1 MRISREEILSIIDGM
16 VRYIKI
22 EVVMRIP
29 TEIDMTIEVIE
40 KIGRNLIQTRNR
52 KKKEEKKDK
61 EDKKLES
68 EKKFN

>member
-52 KKKEEKKDK
+52 KKKKKRK
-61 EDKKLES
+61 IKRIRNWNQRKI
-68 EKKFN
+68 